1 MNCFVTISNNI
12 KKLNIGNNKVID
24 KTKICKLLSK
34 ILDKLPVGI
43 NPPEDMVVK
52 ARLNESRSL
61 ILTKL
66 YKKITK
72 IVEEK

>member
-1 MNCFVTISNNI
+1 MNCFVIISNNI

-24 KTKICKLLSK
+24 KTKICALVSIIFDRLS
-34 ILDKLPVGI
+34 IGI

-52 ARLNESRSL
+52 AKLNESRSL

-72 IVEEK
+72 IVEVK

>member
-1 MNCFVTISNNI
+1 MTMMNSMGI
-12 KKLNIGNNKVID
+12 NKAID

-34 ILDKLPVGI
+34 IFDKLPVGI

-61 ILTKL
+61 IC
-66 YKKITK
+66 
-72 IVEEK
+72 